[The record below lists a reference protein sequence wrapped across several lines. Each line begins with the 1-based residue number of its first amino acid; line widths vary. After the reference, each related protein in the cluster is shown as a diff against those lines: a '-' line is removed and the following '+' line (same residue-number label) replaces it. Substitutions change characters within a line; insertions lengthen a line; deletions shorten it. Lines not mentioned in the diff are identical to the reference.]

1 MMNGMGLKGP
11 YESKPWAKISPIQ
24 VEGIKSFLISINGGV
39 KKLFLDQKCRYL
51 KWV

>member
-11 YESKPWAKISPIQ
+11 YESKPWAKISAIQ

-39 KKLFLDQKCRYL
+39 QKLFLDQMCRYL
-51 KWV
+51 KRV